1 MGFADLPI
9 GLRYRTEEHSFSRDF
24 LIPVLQESIMYKR
37 AVGFFSSTAL
47 VELSVGL
54 FEMAKNG
61 GRIELIASPKLSDED
76 IEAIRFGYKTREQAM
91 LEALELSI
99 TDPLDKFEEERL
111 NLVATLIA
119 NGVLELKL
127 AFMESDTYRNMYHEK
142 IAVFQDRDGNR
153 ISYTGSVNASANSYC
168 DNFES
173 IYVFCDWKDATHKEF
188 VDITENDFNRMWENV
203 TEKIQ
208 VIPFPKVILKKLE
221 KFKKTSVDYQTDEK
235 QFHYHKFVEEQKPF
249 RVPKEVVLRKVQ
261 KEAVSNWFSQ
271 DCKGIFS
278 MCTGAGKSY
287 TALACMVDLAQK
299 VNYQLAVFIVCPQI
313 HLVGQWE
320 EDEINWGPLP
330 IIAHSES
337 KNRHWEEELVRA
349 YKRFRNNGEPFVCIT
364 TNDTFSSDCI
374 AGIVSRLNEDQ
385 NVLLIIDEAHNFGA
399 VSLAKC
405 LPSNVRY
412 RIGLSATIERHG
424 DAKGTE
430 MLFDYFGSKCIVY
443 DVDQAIA
450 DGVLTKYRYY
460 PVAVYLKQDEL
471 YKYQKMTESLKKFLI
486 LEDEKVKISKDGE
499 LLLFRRA
506 RLLAGAKNKSELLI
520 SLLKKYQQDRHILV
534 YCGATTMEREETGE
548 LERQIDDVTKKIRE
562 ELHMTAH
569 RFTAEENLRERQE
582 IKKLFSDGLYQVV
595 TAIKCLDEGV
605 NIPSI
610 RTAFIMAST
619 KNPREFIQRRG
630 RLLRRSPNKDY
641 AEIYDFITLPR
652 ELSCVE
658 YGDYEKDKA
667 ILLGEMARINEF
679 GKLSDNPAQ
688 ADGMLNQIMQAYNVY
703 IDLEEEIRKLEE
715 QNNG

>member
-1 MGFADLPI
+1 MGFSDLTI
-9 GLRYRTEEHSFSRDF
+9 ELRYRTEEHSFSRDF
-24 LIPVLQESIMYKR
+24 LIPVLQESVMYKR

-47 VELSVGL
+47 IELSVGL
-54 FEMAKNG
+54 FEMAKSG

-91 LEALELSI
+91 VEALEVSI
-99 TDPLDKFEEERL
+99 IDPLDQFEEERL

-127 AFMESDTYRNMYHEK
+127 AFMENDTYHNMYHEK
-142 IAVFQDRDGNR
+142 IAVFQDGDGNR
-153 ISYTGSVNASANSYC
+153 ISYTGSANASANSYC

-173 IYVFCDWKDATHKEF
+173 IYVFCDWKDSTHKEF
-188 VDITENDFNRMWENV
+188 VDITENDFDRMWGNV

-221 KFKKTSVDYQTDEK
+221 RFKKDSIDYQTDEK
-235 QFHYHKFVEEQKPF
+235 QFHYHKFVEELKPF
-249 RVPKEVVLRKVQ
+249 RIPHEVKLRKIQ
-261 KEAVSNWFSQ
+261 KEAISNWFNQS
-271 DCKGIFS
+271 CRGIFS

-299 VNYQLAVFIVCPQI
+299 LNNQLAVFIVCPQV

-320 EDEINWGPLP
+320 EDELNWGPLP
-330 IIAHSES
+330 IIAHSQS
-337 KNRHWEEELVRA
+337 KNRRWNEELIRA
-349 YKRFRNNGEPFVCIT
+349 YKRFRNNGESFVCIT
-364 TNDTFSSDCI
+364 TNDTFSGNYISEI
-374 AGIVSRLNEDQ
+374 ISRIKDEQ

-399 VSLAKC
+399 ESLVKC
-405 LPSNVRY
+405 LPDNIKY
-412 RIGLSATIERHG
+412 RIGLSATIERYG
-424 DAKGTE
+424 DEQGTRL
-430 MLFDYFGSKCIVY
+430 LFDYFGGKCIVY

-460 PVAVYLKQDEL
+460 PVPVYLDSDEL
-471 YKYQKMTESLKKFLI
+471 YEYQNLTEKLKKFLVE
-486 LEDEKVKISKDGE
+486 EDGKVKISKDGE
-499 LLLFRRA
+499 LLLFKRA
-506 RLLAGAKNKSELLI
+506 RLLAGARNKPELLI
-520 SLLKKYQQDRHILV
+520 SLLKKYQQEGHILV
-534 YCGATTMEREETGE
+534 YCGATTMEKEETGE
-548 LERQIDDVTKKIRE
+548 LERQIDGVTEKIRQ
-562 ELHMTAH
+562 ELHMAVH

-582 IKKLFSDGLYQVV
+582 IKEFFSDGLYQVV

-619 KNPREFIQRRG
+619 RNPREFIQRRG
-630 RLLRRSPNKDY
+630 RLLRKSFDKDY

-658 YGDYEKDKA
+658 YGDYEKDRT

-688 ADGMLNQIMQAYNVY
+688 ADRMMNQIMQAYDVY
-703 IDLEEEIRKLEE
+703 IDIEKEIKMLEEEY
-715 QNNG
+715 NG